1 MTTQSATG
9 AGETDDRLNIIFN
22 AVPVAM
28 GITTLADGR
37 VIEVSTAF
45 LEMFGYRRDE
55 VIGRRTSELNIW
67 ANLGE
72 RQVIV
77 QQLVAVGT
85 ARNLELSFRSRA
97 GEIRQALVSLQ
108 LITWNGERCMLSVA
122 LDTTEQ
128 KRAEAEQRLLQTITL
143 DIAQAVD
150 LESALS
156 LVLQRICAV
165 GDWRLGEAWLFDQE
179 RTVLVRGPVWHADD
193 DALAAF
199 VTASADVAF
208 TRGAGLPGAAWQRA
222 APVWKHDVT
231 QDDNFWRRTLAEQA
245 GLKTALAMPVLTDDQ
260 VSMVFVFIGGEAR
273 PANAHQIELVAGVAA
288 QLGEVLRRKQAE
300 AAQARRLREVSA
312 LVDLSAT
319 LQLELSTDEMVATL
333 ARHAETALG
342 ADSVVIM
349 VRDVT
354 DDLVVQ
360 QGRGQAESLA
370 GRRFALDEM
379 PALCSLRVGGICR
392 GQPGCPLL
400 ASLDPQ
406 VQMACIPMTDGARI
420 IGTLQVGVRR
430 PAKLNGDDLR
440 LLGGIANLA
449 GNALRRISLFQQ
461 VRLYRDM
468 FASASDAM
476 VITDMRTIILDVN
489 PAFET
494 LTGYARA
501 EAIGQ
506 KPSLLR
512 SPHSSQAFYET
523 MWRDIQAQGSWTGEI
538 VNRRK
543 NGELWYSYQSIS
555 TVRDEHN
562 RPIAYISIGRDVTQ
576 AKQREQELAA
586 ITSMSA
592 ALRSA
597 RTRREMIEI
606 VVGEALALFQAR
618 GASLSTYDPATKGLT
633 VELAAGTWAA
643 VTGMQ
648 LAPGAGISGQVLAS
662 GQPYVSPDVRT
673 DGRLARPDLV
683 KGPEWAAVVP
693 LIADETPVGVLSIG
707 RPIPIGPVDLRALVA
722 IADMVARALQRVTL
736 NEQLAAYAAR
746 VQAIMNT
753 VPDGILLLGAD
764 LRVVLSNPGAG
775 QALAL
780 LASWLPEQHLLA
792 LAGQP
797 IEVLLQTPASG
808 LAHELTSADH
818 IFEVMAR
825 PLHSASGEATAGA
838 AVSAPAP
845 GADGWVLILRDVT
858 QERAFLGRVQQQE
871 HLAAIGQLAAGIAHD
886 FKNIIS
892 VITLYS
898 QMLMRAPLPERD
910 RQRLV
915 TMSQQ
920 ATHASRLIQQIL
932 DFSRRSAME
941 RSAVDLLPF
950 TKELV
955 HLWERTL
962 PENIQI
968 RLSYDSPEYIVDGD
982 PTRLQQA
989 LMNLAINARDVMPQ
1003 GGVLRLSLARVNVS
1017 AGAPPPLP
1025 ELTPGAWLRLTVSDT
1040 GPGIPAAVLPHIFEP
1055 FFTTKEH
1062 SKGTGLGL
1070 AQAYGIVAQHDGC
1083 ITVESRP
1090 GQGAAFII
1098 YLPLVVTLAAPA
1110 ADSAAQEPLIGG
1122 HETILLVE
1130 DEATAR
1136 EVMSDTLEALGYNV
1150 LEAANGQDAL
1160 EIFTRDPTQI
1170 ALVLTDLVMPRMG
1183 GVELLQAVRA
1193 VRPGIKVI
1201 AMTGYPV
1208 EGEGQSLLALGM
1220 VAWLQKPFDYEALA
1234 ATLHRALTGT
1244 DQATC

>member
-1 MTTQSATG
+1 MTTQATSSAS
-9 AGETDDRLNIIFN
+9 ETDDRLAIIFD

-28 GITTLADGR
+28 GITALADGR
-37 VIEVSTAF
+37 VIEVNTSF

-55 VIGRRTSELNIW
+55 IIGRRTSELNIW
-67 ANLGE
+67 VNLGE
-72 RQVIV
+72 RPVIV
-77 QQLVAVGT
+77 QQLAAVGT
-85 ARNLELSFRSRA
+85 VRNLELPFRTYT
-97 GEIRQALVSLQ
+97 GEIRQALVSIQ
-108 LITWNGERCMLSVA
+108 LINWNGEPCMLSIA
-122 LDTTEQ
+122 LDVTEQ
-128 KRAEAEQRLLQTITL
+128 RRAEAEQRLLQTITL
-143 DIAQAVD
+143 DIAQAID

-156 LVLQRICAV
+156 LVLQRICEI
-165 GDWRLGEAWLFDQE
+165 GDWRLGEAWLFDE
-179 RTVLVRGPVWHADD
+179 DRTVLVRGPVWHADD

-199 VTASADVAF
+199 ATASANVAF
-208 TRGAGLPGAAWQRA
+208 ASGLGLPGAAWQRA

-231 QDDNFWRRTLAEQA
+231 QDDSFWRRALAEQA

-260 VSMVFVFIGGEAR
+260 VIMVFVFIGRESR
-273 PANAHQIELVAGVAA
+273 PANAHQIELVAAVAA

-300 AAQARRLREVSA
+300 AAQARRLHEVSA

-354 DDLVVQ
+354 DDLVIK
-360 QGRGQAESLA
+360 QGRGQAKSLV
-370 GRRFALDEM
+370 GRRFALEEM
-379 PALCSLRVGGICR
+379 PTLCSLHVGGICR
-392 GQPGCPLL
+392 GQPNCPLL

-406 VQMACIPMTDGARI
+406 MQMACIPMTDGARI

-476 VITDMRTIILDVN
+476 VITDLRTIVLDVN

-494 LTGYARA
+494 LTGYTRA

-512 SPHSSQAFYET
+512 SAHSSQAFYET
-523 MWRDIQAQGSWTGEI
+523 MWRDILTQGSWTGEI
-538 VNRRK
+538 VNQRK
-543 NGELWYSYQSIS
+543 NGELWHSYQSIS

-562 RPIAYISIGRDVTQ
+562 QPIAYISIGRDVTQ
-576 AKQREQELAA
+576 AKQRERELAA
-586 ITSMSA
+586 IASMST

-606 VVGEALALFQAR
+606 VVGEAMALFQAR
-618 GASLSTYDPATKGLT
+618 GASLSIYDPATKGLT

-643 VTGMQ
+643 ATGMQ
-648 LAPGAGISGQVLAS
+648 LAPGAGISGQVLTS

-673 DGRLARPDLV
+673 DSRLARPDLV
-683 KGPEWAAVVP
+683 KGPVWVAAVP
-693 LIADETPVGVLSIG
+693 LSADGTPVGVLSIG
-707 RPIPIGPVDLRALVA
+707 RLTPIGPADLHTLLA
-722 IADMVARALQRVTL
+722 IADMVARALQRVAL

-746 VQAIMNT
+746 VQTIMNT
-753 VPDGILLLGAD
+753 VPDGILLLD
-764 LRVVLSNPGAG
+764 TNLRVVLSNPGADKT
-775 QALAL
+775 LAL
-780 LASWLPEQHLLA
+780 LASWMPEQRLLA

-797 IEVLLQTPASG
+797 IETLLQTPGTG

-818 IFEVMAR
+818 VFEIMAC
-825 PLHSASGEATAGA
+825 PLHSAPDEAM
-838 AVSAPAP
+838 PD
-845 GADGWVLILRDVT
+845 ADGWVLILRDVT
-858 QERAFLGRVQQQE
+858 QERAFLGRMQQQE

-898 QMLMRAPLPERD
+898 QMLMRAPLSERD

-955 HLWERTL
+955 NLWERTL

-968 RLSYDSPEYIVDGD
+968 RLSYDDPEYIVDGD

-1003 GGVLRLSLARVNVS
+1003 GGVLRLALARVNVR

-1055 FFTTKEH
+1055 FFTTKER

-1070 AQAYGIVAQHDGC
+1070 AQAYGIVAQHDGF

-1090 GQGAAFII
+1090 GQGATFVI

-1110 ADSAAQEPLIGG
+1110 TEYAAQEPLTGG

-1136 EVMSDTLEALGYNV
+1136 EVISDTLEALGYNV
-1150 LEAANGQDAL
+1150 LEAANGQAAL
-1160 EIFTRDPTQI
+1160 EIFTRDPARI
-1170 ALVLTDLVMPRMG
+1170 ALVLTDLVMPKMG
-1183 GVELLQAVRA
+1183 GIELLLAVRA
-1193 VRPGIKVI
+1193 VRPDIGVV
-1201 AMTGYPV
+1201 AMTGYPI

-1220 VAWLQKPFDYEALA
+1220 AAWLQKPFNYEVLA
-1234 ATLHRALTGT
+1234 ATLRQALTGT
-1244 DQATC
+1244 D